1 MITMKEQIIDR
12 LTRYVK
18 IDTQSD
24 PNSQSTPSTDKQ
36 WDLLRLLENELQ
48 AFGLSTDIDEY
59 GYLFA
64 TLESNVDYEVPT
76 VGFLAHVD
84 TSPDFNAT
92 NVQPQIIDNYDG
104 QALQLGETNRVLNP
118 NVFPELNQVIGHTL
132 MVTDGTSLL
141 GADDKAGVVEIMEGI
156 QYLIEHPEIKHGR
169 IRVGFTPDEEIGRGP
184 HKFDVSRFN
193 ADFAYTMD
201 GSQFGELQFE
211 SFNAAEATVTCHG
224 VNVHPGSAKNAMVN
238 AISLGQQFN
247 SLLPPSEVPE
257 RTEGYEGFYHLMSFE
272 GNVEKATLQYIIRD
286 HDRKQ
291 FDLRKKRMMEIRDDI
306 NTHYEDFPVKVDVH
320 DQYYNMAEKIQPLK
334 HIIDI
339 PKRVFAKLDIE
350 PNTEPI
356 RGGTDGSQLSFMGLP
371 TPNIF
376 TGCGNFHGPFEYAS
390 IDVME
395 KAVQVVVGIAEA
407 VSYTHLTLP
416 TSDLV

>member
-1 MITMKEQIIDR
+1 MKEQIIDR

-104 QALQLGETNRVLNP
+104 QALQLGATNRVLNP
-118 NVFPELNQVIGHTL
+118 NVFSELNQVIGHTL

-141 GADDKAGVVEIMEGI
+141 GADDKAGVVEIIEGI

-395 KAVQVVVGIAEA
+395 KAVQVVVGIAEEVA
-407 VSYTHLTLP
+407 KKE
-416 TSDLV
+416 

>member
-1 MITMKEQIIDR
+1 MKEQIIDR

-286 HDRKQ
+286 HDRKL

-395 KAVQVVVGIAEA
+395 KAVQVVVGIAEEVA
-407 VSYTHLTLP
+407 KKE
-416 TSDLV
+416 

>member
-1 MITMKEQIIDR
+1 MKEQIIDR

-272 GNVEKATLQYIIRD
+272 GNVEKATLQYIYRD

-395 KAVQVVVGIAEA
+395 KAVQVVVGIAEEVA
-407 VSYTHLTLP
+407 KKE
-416 TSDLV
+416 

>member
-1 MITMKEQIIDR
+1 MKEQIINR

-64 TLESNVDYEVPT
+64 TLESNVDDEVPT

-104 QALQLGETNRVLNP
+104 QALQLGDTHRVLNP
-118 NVFPELNQVIGHTL
+118 SVFPELNQVVGHTL

-156 QYLIEHPEIKHGR
+156 KYLIDHPEIKHGR

-184 HKFDVSRFN
+184 HKFDVARFN

-201 GSQFGELQFE
+201 GSQLGELQFE

-238 AISLGQQFN
+238 ANNLGQQFN

-286 HDRKQ
+286 HDKKQ
-291 FDLRKKRMMEIRDDI
+291 FDLRKKRMMKIRDDI

-320 DQYYNMAEKIQPLK
+320 DQYYNMAEKIKPLQ

-395 KAVQVVVGIAEA
+395 KAVQVVVGIAEEVA
-407 VSYTHLTLP
+407 KKE
-416 TSDLV
+416 

>member
-1 MITMKEQIIDR
+1 MKQQIIDR

-24 PNSQSTPSTDKQ
+24 PESQSTPSTSKQ
-36 WDLLRLLENELQ
+36 WDLLRLLESELQ
-48 AFGLSTDIDEY
+48 ELGLTTDVDEY

-64 TLESNVDYEVPT
+64 TLESNIENHVPT

-84 TSPDFNAT
+84 TSPDFNT
-92 NVQPQIIDNYDG
+92 SNVNPHIIDNYDG
-104 QALQLGETNRVLNP
+104 QAIKLGETNRILHP
-118 NVFPELNQVIGHTL
+118 DVFPELKQNVGHTL
-132 MVTDGTSLL
+132 MITDGTSLL
-141 GADDKAGVVEIMEGI
+141 GADDKAGVVEIMEGLK
-156 QYLIEHPEIKHGR
+156 YLIEHPEISHGP

-184 HKFDVSRFN
+184 HKFDVARFN

-238 AISLGQQFN
+238 AISLGQQFS
-247 SLLPPSEVPE
+247 SLLPAQEVPE
-257 RTEGYEGFYHLMSFE
+257 RTEGYEGFYHIMKFE

-286 HDRKQ
+286 HDRQQ
-291 FDLRKKRMMEIRDDI
+291 FDIRKKRMLEIRDDI
-306 NTHYEDFPVKVDVH
+306 NNHFGDNPIKVDIH
-320 DQYYNMAEKIQPLK
+320 DQYYNMAEKIKPLP
-334 HIIDI
+334 HIVDI
-339 PKRVFAKLDIE
+339 PKRVFARLNIK

-356 RGGTDGSQLSFMGLP
+356 RGGTDGSQLSFMDLP

-395 KAVQVVVGIAEA
+395 KAVQVVVGIAEEVA
-407 VSYTHLTLP
+407 KKYDS
-416 TSDLV
+416 

>member
-1 MITMKEQIIDR
+1 MKEQIIDR

-211 SFNAAEATVTCHG
+211 SFNATEATVTCHG

-395 KAVQVVVGIAEA
+395 KAVQVVVGIAEEVA
-407 VSYTHLTLP
+407 KKE
-416 TSDLV
+416 

>member
-1 MITMKEQIIDR
+1 MKEQIINR

-64 TLESNVDYEVPT
+64 TLESNVDDEVPT

-104 QALQLGETNRVLNP
+104 QALQLGDTHRVLNP
-118 NVFPELNQVIGHTL
+118 SVFPELNQVVGHTL

-156 QYLIEHPEIKHGR
+156 KYLIDHPEIKHGR

-184 HKFDVSRFN
+184 HKFDVARFN

-201 GSQFGELQFE
+201 GSQLGELQFE

-238 AISLGQQFN
+238 ANNLGQQFN

-286 HDRKQ
+286 HDKKQ

-306 NTHYEDFPVKVDVH
+306 NVHYNHFPIKVDVH
-320 DQYYNMAEKIQPLK
+320 DQYFNMAEKIEPLK

-339 PKRVFAKLDIE
+339 PKRVFEALDIV

-395 KAVQVVVGIAEA
+395 KAVQVVVGIAEEVA
-407 VSYTHLTLP
+407 KKE
-416 TSDLV
+416 